1 MMNYLQRMS
10 KSKRLN
16 YSIKSS
22 VYNMKSKLAA
32 IKLRLAAILAKLG
45 SVATN
50 NGTLQWT
57 EEGED
62 LRAGMRVYVTN
73 ENGEYEPAPD
83 GEYTTEDGKRITVR
97 DGVVADIVDPAAEV
111 GEDEGDRDE
120 NAADPDVTTDGDTE
134 TTTDAIDAIHR
145 EINELFEI
153 VNRLVNEFGTLRED
167 VAKLKGEPSEQPARA
182 EHHRQQPDTNGRF
195 EYLRGAWK

>member
-1 MMNYLQRMS
+1 
-10 KSKRLN
+10 
-16 YSIKSS
+16 
-22 VYNMKSKLAA
+22 MKSKLAA
-32 IKLRLAAILAKLG
+32 IKLQLAAILAKLG

-97 DGVVADIVDPAAEV
+97 DGVVADIVDPAADVGDDEV
-111 GEDEGDRDE
+111 DRDE
-120 NAADPDVTTDGDTE
+120 NADDPDETTDGDTE

-167 VAKLKGEPSEQPARA
+167 VAKLKGEPSEQPART
-182 EHHRQQPDTNGRF
+182 EHHRQQPDANGRF

>member
-1 MMNYLQRMS
+1 MS